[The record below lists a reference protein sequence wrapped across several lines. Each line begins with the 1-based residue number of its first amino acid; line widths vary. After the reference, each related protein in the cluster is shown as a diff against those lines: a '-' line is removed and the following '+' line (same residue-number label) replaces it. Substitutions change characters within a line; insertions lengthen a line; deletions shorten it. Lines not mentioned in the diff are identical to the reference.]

1 MEICIDMTAFF
12 WEMLSSGFLRL
23 MRSWVID
30 EARVILSFV
39 SPCLNCKQAELS
51 VRLHRAKDWKA
62 SLSVKTLS
70 LFFFFAKSTSPKVW
84 EPKRG
89 LCLRQRDGTGDWGER
104 IDSGIYR
111 CFISVYRQWENKWNC
126 SGGEQILSKG
136 LMKHASSQETTD
148 NRS

>member
-1 MEICIDMTAFF
+1 MEICTDMTAFF

-70 LFFFFAKSTSPKVW
+70 LFFPPKVHPQKC
-84 EPKRG
+84 ESTKRG